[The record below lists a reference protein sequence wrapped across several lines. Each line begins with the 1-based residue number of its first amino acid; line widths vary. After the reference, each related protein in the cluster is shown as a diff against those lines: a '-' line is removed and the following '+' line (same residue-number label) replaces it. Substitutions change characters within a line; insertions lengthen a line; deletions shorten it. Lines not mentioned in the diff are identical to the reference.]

1 MTDDLMEDIDDV
13 NNKRRTDYEKLQ
25 YEKCDRGC

>member
-1 MTDDLMEDIDDV
+1 MTDDLMEDMDDV
-13 NNKRRTDYEKLQ
+13 DIKRRTDYEELQ

>member
-13 NNKRRTDYEKLQ
+13 DIKRRTDYEELQ